1 MEKKEIYET
10 AEKICNHFTKLDEKK
25 YPRVLFKVDMKE
37 KVYET
42 AKETDKESER
52 VTDQEW
58 NELR

>member
-1 MEKKEIYET
+1 M
-10 AEKICNHFTKLDEKK
+10 
-25 YPRVLFKVDMKE
+25 FKVDMKE

-58 NELR
+58 NEFR

>member
-1 MEKKEIYET
+1 M
-10 AEKICNHFTKLDEKK
+10 
-25 YPRVLFKVDMKE
+25 FKVDMKE

-42 AKETDKESER
+42 VKETDKESER